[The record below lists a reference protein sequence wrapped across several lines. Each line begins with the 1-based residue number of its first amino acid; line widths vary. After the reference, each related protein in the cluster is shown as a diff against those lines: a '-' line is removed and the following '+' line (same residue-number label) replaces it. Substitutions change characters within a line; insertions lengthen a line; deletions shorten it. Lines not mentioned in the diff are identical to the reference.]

1 MAAQGGL
8 MLPRLA
14 THPLGALVADGCGT
28 ALGLWLACV
37 LVLGAQAIMHR
48 AWPAR
53 CVVLR
58 GLMLALMLP
67 GLALALLWPGL
78 AGQGGG
84 MGSVAQG
91 AFVAPAA
98 LWPLLRV
105 LDAVP
110 PGLSRTARGLGAGAQ
125 ARLRLLWLP
134 LLAAPVAGVGVFCA
148 VMTVLCAMAAAAL
161 Q

>member
-8 MLPRLA
+8 MLL
-14 THPLGALVADGCGT
+14 PLSSRPVGALVVDGCGT
-28 ALGLWLACV
+28 ALGLGVACM
-37 LVLGAQAIMHR
+37 LVLGAQAMLHR
-48 AWPAR
+48 GWPAR

-78 AGQGGG
+78 VGHGGG

-91 AFVAPAA
+91 ALVAPAA

-134 LLAAPVAGVGVFCA
+134 LLAGPVAGVGMFCA
-148 VMTVLCAMAAAAL
+148 VMTVLCAMAAVAL

>member
-1 MAAQGGL
+1 
-8 MLPRLA
+8 MLLSLTTR
-14 THPLGALVADGCGT
+14 PLGALVADGCTT
-28 ALGLWLACV
+28 ALGLGLACV
-37 LVLGAQAIMHR
+37 LALGAQAMLHR

-67 GLALALLWPGL
+67 GLVLALLWPGL
-78 AGQGGG
+78 AGHGGG

-110 PGLSRTARGLGAGAQ
+110 PGLSRTARGLGAGGR

-134 LLAAPVAGVGVFCA
+134 LLAGPVAGVGVFCA
-148 VMTVLCAMAAAAL
+148 VMTVLCAMAAVAW

>member
-1 MAAQGGL
+1 
-8 MLPRLA
+8 MLPPLS
-14 THPLGALVADGCGT
+14 THPLGTLVADGCGT
-28 ALGLWLACV
+28 ALGLVMACM
-37 LVLGAQAIMHR
+37 LVLGAQALLHR

-53 CVVLR
+53 CVLLR

-78 AGQGGG
+78 AGHGGG

-91 AFVAPAA
+91 ALVAPAA

-110 PGLSRTARGLGAGAQ
+110 PGLSRTARGLGAGRLAL
-125 ARLRLLWLP
+125 LRLVWRP
-134 LLAAPVAGVGVFCA
+134 LLAGPVAGVGAFCA
-148 VMTVLCAMAAAAL
+148 VMTVLCAMAAVAL